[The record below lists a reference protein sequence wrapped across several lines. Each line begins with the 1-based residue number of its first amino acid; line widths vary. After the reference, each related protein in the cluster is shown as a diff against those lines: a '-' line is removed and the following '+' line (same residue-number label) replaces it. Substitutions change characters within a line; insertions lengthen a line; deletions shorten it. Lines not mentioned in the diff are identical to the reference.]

1 MKADSLSFTRRCE
14 ACQLHRNKIHAPTIE
29 VAQFSNSMAFH
40 TWTFD
45 FIRPISPPY
54 QGNIWVL
61 AATECYTKWVEAI
74 ALRRATRLV
83 MANSTRDN
91 IFYHFGIPKLILS
104 DNGMPFINSHV
115 RYVNNKDS
123 IMSSRHLTILKRMA
137 KPKPLIKLY
146 LKC

>member
-1 MKADSLSFTRRCE
+1 
-14 ACQLHRNKIHAPTIE
+14 
-29 VAQFSNSMAFH
+29 MAFH

-54 QGNIWVL
+54 QRNIWVL

-74 ALRRATRLV
+74 ALRRATRPV

-104 DNGMPFINSHV
+104 DNGTPFINSHV
-115 RYVNNKDS
+115 RYSKDS
-123 IMSSRHLTILKRMA
+123 IMPSRHLTILKRIA
-137 KPKPLIKLY
+137 KLIPLIKLY